1 MDSTIRTAD
10 GCELA
15 SYFTRPPGTTAVPG
29 LVLCHG
35 FPSGPRGSAA
45 SGLTYPELADRLAR
59 DAGWAV
65 LTFNFRGTGASAG
78 DFSIGGWL
86 ADQRAA
92 VNQLAA
98 REDVSGVWLVG
109 SSLGGALGVQTA
121 ADDQRVRGLATLAA
135 PAVLRRWAR
144 EPARFLEHARSLGVF
159 RTPGF
164 PPTPAAWAREIAEVD
179 TVGAARAIPPRPL
192 LVLHGSEDGQVP
204 VEEARE
210 IAEAADGSAELRIVY
225 AAGHGLRHDP
235 RAIAALLGWLDR
247 QYH

>member
-1 MDSTIRTAD
+1 MNTTITTAD

-15 SYFTRPPGTTAVPG
+15 AYFVRPAGAAAVPG

-35 FPSGPRGSAA
+35 FPSGPRGSAT

-65 LTFNFRGTGASAG
+65 LTFNFRGTGTSAG

-92 VNQLAA
+92 VDELVVRA
-98 REDVSGVWLVG
+98 DVSGVWLVG
-109 SSLGGALGVQTA
+109 SSLGGALGVVTA
-121 ADDQRVRGLATLAA
+121 AADPRVRGLATLAA
-135 PAVLRRWAR
+135 PAVLREWAR

-179 TVGAARAIPPRPL
+179 TARAAAAIPPRPF

-204 VEEARE
+204 VEEARR
-210 IAEAADGSAELRIVY
+210 IADAAGESAELRIVH
-225 AAGHGLRHDP
+225 AAGHAIRHDP
-235 RAIAALLGWLDR
+235 RAVAALLGWLDR
-247 QYH
+247 QDG